1 MAADVSGPHTITEL
15 AGKTGDTADLDTT
28 SGTLTFTDVDLSDT
42 HTVGNSLVSATWS
55 GSATLPS
62 GLSTVLATA
71 LATSVSTDSTGSGS
85 GSIAFT
91 FSATDNS
98 FDFLATGQTLTVIY
112 NVTVTD
118 NTGASST
125 QPVTITIVGTNDA
138 AVIGDPTVHD
148 LTEDVNVNANGNLTA
163 SGTISITDADQNQ
176 GSFQTTVTGAQGNLG
191 SLTLQANGSYTYTVA
206 DSAVQFLGA
215 NDTKVDT
222 FTVTAFDGTTKQI
235 SFTIHGTNDAA
246 VIGDPTVHDVTEDVN
261 VNANGNLTASG
272 TISIT
277 DADQNQASFQTTV
290 TGAQGNLGS
299 LTLQANGSYTYT
311 VADSAVQF
319 LGANDTKV
327 DTFTVTAFDGTT
339 KQISFT
345 IHGTNDALVAVDD
358 TGSAT
363 EAGGTNNGI
372 AGTNATGNVLA
383 NDIDVP
389 NASLAVTGSQAAPG
403 AHGTLTLN
411 VNGSYTYVVNN
422 NDPAVQALNT
432 GDTLTDLFTYTV
444 QDSRGLTATAQVTI
458 TINGADDA
466 PVLSVA
472 ATASSYTQNGPPVT
486 LLSATT
492 VSDVDN
498 QTMQSATV
506 SISSGLL
513 TGDVLSA
520 NVAGTNI
527 TASYANGVLMLIGN
541 DTLANYKQVLDS
553 VTYSS
558 TNADPTNSGTNTSRT
573 ISWVVNDGTLDSTT
587 QTTTLNITTSTLTIP
602 AGSTTTLNGGTLQ
615 ASSIDV
621 EGTVTGFGTIIA
633 NVIANNGTI
642 QSKSNHTLTVEISGS
657 IQGTGLLEITNSTT
671 LALDGPVG
679 SGQTVQ
685 FDIGGGPAPVLI
697 LSDPTHFQGQIK
709 SFQGSDQIDLAT
721 SGTISSAYVDNA
733 GLNTGGTL
741 KIFETVNGITTEID
755 LKFVT
760 GEFVLG
766 QNLIVGSDG
775 HGGTLITDPP
785 TSPTTPDATATPL
798 LDTTILTTAGAA
810 ASQTDLP
817 SSTVDPGTMI
827 ALDAA
832 VSELNADGAP
842 SVTIDGSSA
851 AADLSSHVSASGAF
865 MVNSGA
871 ALAFT
876 SYTISGTLTDNGTVE
891 ITSGKLEVAGAA
903 SGTGVFKIDAGA
915 TLQLDD
921 SNAINVTFAGSSG
934 TLILDHSLTH
944 SFSAVISGLAGN
956 DIIDLKDLAFT
967 SGHMTATT
975 SFANGNTTLE
985 VSDNA
990 TNRSVTLTLAGDYT
1004 HSTWD
1009 FGRDP
1014 SGTGTIFHASPAAD
1028 AASLSAST
1036 SSELAMSVSTGLT
1049 THDGAADQFAFQGTG
1064 QSGTLTNSTLV
1075 PSAEPSP
1082 TEAATADATVHSG
1095 TVIAS
1100 NPAISTQPAA
1110 ADSTQ
1115 GNTTT
1120 QAISASPAAIIT
1132 SAGDTF
1138 VFAANFGHETI
1149 TNFHPDTD
1157 VIEIDH
1163 TVFADVQALLAAAHD
1178 DGHGNAVITAD
1189 PHDSITLK
1197 KRHCRAACSSPR
1209 RFSLHLIG
1217 SKPPFQGR
1225 LPSSC
1230 NCQ

>member
-1 MAADVSGPHTITEL
+1 VS
-15 AGKTGDTADLDTT
+15 
-28 SGTLTFTDVDLSDT
+28 S
-42 HTVGNSLVSATWS
+42 
-55 GSATLPS
+55 
-62 GLSTVLATA
+62 
-71 LATSVSTDSTGSGS
+71 DSTGSGS

-91 FSATDNS
+91 FSATDNT

-112 NVTVTD
+112 NVTVMD

-148 LTEDVNVNANGNLTA
+148 VTEDVSVNANGNLTA

-176 GSFQTTVTGAQGNLG
+176 ASFQTTVTGAQDNLG

-235 SFTIHGTNDAA
+235 TFTIHGA
-246 VIGDPTVHDVTEDVN
+246 
-261 VNANGNLTASG
+261 
-272 TISIT
+272 
-277 DADQNQASFQTTV
+277 
-290 TGAQGNLGS
+290 
-299 LTLQANGSYTYT
+299 
-311 VADSAVQF
+311 
-319 LGANDTKV
+319 
-327 DTFTVTAFDGTT
+327 
-339 KQISFT
+339 
-345 IHGTNDALVAVDD
+345 NDALVAVDD

-389 NASLAVTGSQAAPG
+389 NASLAVIGSQAAPG

-422 NDPAVQALNT
+422 SDPAVQALNT

-472 ATASSYTQNGPPVT
+472 GTASSYTQNGPPVT
-486 LLSATT
+486 LLSAAT

-498 QTMQSATV
+498 QTMQSAIV
-506 SISSGLL
+506 SISSGFL
-513 TGDVLSA
+513 TSDVLAFTNTSSTTYGNIVA
-520 NVAGTNI
+520 NYNAAT
-527 TASYANGVLMLIGN
+527 GVLTLTSAGATA
-541 DTLANYKQVLDS
+541 TLAQWQAALDA
-553 VTYSS
+553 VQYSS
-558 TNADPTNSGTNTSRT
+558 TSSDPTNFGNDPSRT
-573 ISWVVNDGTLDSTT
+573 ISWVINDGTLDSTT
-587 QTTTLNITTSTLTIP
+587 QTTTLNITTSTVTIP

-633 NVIANNGTI
+633 DVITNNGTI

-657 IQGTGLLEITNSTT
+657 IQGTGLLEITNNTT

-721 SGTISSAYVDNA
+721 SGTISSTYVDNA

-755 LKFVT
+755 LKFIT
-760 GEFVLG
+760 GEFVLS

-810 ASQTDLP
+810 GSQTDLP
-817 SSTVDPGTMI
+817 SSTVDHGTMI
-827 ALDAA
+827 AFDAA
-832 VSELNADGAP
+832 VSELNADGTP
-842 SVTIDGSSA
+842 RVTIDGSSA

-891 ITSGKLEVAGAA
+891 IASGKLEVAGAA

-934 TLILDHSLTH
+934 RLILDHSLTH

-990 TNRSVTLTLAGDYT
+990 TNQSVTLTLAGDDT
-1004 HSTWD
+1004 HSTRD
-1009 FGRDP
+1009 FGRDS

-1082 TEAATADATVHSG
+1082 TDAATADATVHSG
-1095 TVIAS
+1095 TFIVS

-1120 QAISASPAAIIT
+1120 QAISASPAAIST

-1138 VFAANFGHETI
+1138 VFAANFGPRNHYEFPPRHRC
-1149 TNFHPDTD
+1149 NRNRP
-1157 VIEIDH
+1157 
-1163 TVFADVQALLAAAHD
+1163 
-1178 DGHGNAVITAD
+1178 HGICGC
-1189 PHDSITLK
+1189 PGSLG
-1197 KRHCRAACSSPR
+1197 R
-1209 RFSLHLIG
+1209 RT
-1217 SKPPFQGR
+1217 R
-1225 LPSSC
+1225 
-1230 NCQ
+1230 